1 MHKYITYSKF
11 IVVAVVPPTF
21 LFQFA
26 VKHQIDKLNKY
37 IKLLFNI
44 QLTYIC
50 DYDDVAFPH
59 ICR

>member
-1 MHKYITYSKF
+1 MPVF
-11 IVVAVVPPTF
+11 VVAVVPPTF

-44 QLTYIC
+44 QLSYIC
-50 DYDDVAFPH
+50 DYDDVAFSH
-59 ICR
+59 IDNPKPNSSQ